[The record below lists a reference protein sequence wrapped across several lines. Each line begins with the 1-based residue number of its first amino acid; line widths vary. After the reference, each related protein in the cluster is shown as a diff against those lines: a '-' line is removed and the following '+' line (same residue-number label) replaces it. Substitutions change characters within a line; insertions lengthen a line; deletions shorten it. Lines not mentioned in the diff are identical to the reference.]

1 MVIINSA
8 LLAKKYPQLP
18 PADVDN
24 LVNQFRRF
32 DIDGRGQI
40 DQKDLVKVIQD
51 IGEAQSYDQIRSA
64 IKAVDINATGK
75 VEVDEFLEI
84 VSKLRE
90 GVNTNQ
96 TGKGV
101 IRVQGTNQNIT
112 HSMNDDE
119 RSEFTAHINSVLA
132 GDAHIGD
139 RIPIPTHTM
148 QVFDECRDG
157 LLLCKLINDSVPDT
171 IDERV
176 LNVKS
181 KLSNFQI
188 IENNNVAINSAKA
201 IGCSVV
207 NIGPQDIMDGRE
219 HLILGLIWQIIKAGL
234 LSKIDIRLHPELYR
248 LLEEDETLEAFL
260 RLPPEQ
266 ILLRWF
272 NYHLRAAGWHRT
284 VSNFSTDV
292 KDGENYTILLNQLAP
307 ELCSRAPLQE
317 RDLHQRAELVLQ
329 NAEKLNCRKYLSPK
343 TLVAGNPKLNL
354 AFVANLF
361 NNHPGLDPVE
371 EVERPELP
379 DTEGDREARVF
390 ALWLNSLDV
399 DPFVN
404 NLYVDLQDG
413 LVLLQAFD
421 KMHPGIVDWKR
432 VGRRQPLSR
441 FKQVENTNYAIMI
454 GQHLRY
460 TLVNMQGA
468 DIVDGSPT
476 LTLGLVWQMM
486 RENVTQTMKKLSKS
500 GRDITDME
508 IVRWAN
514 EAVARGG
521 KTSKIGS
528 FKDPSFRTGLFVCDV
543 LNGVRPG
550 CVDYAMLTRGTNLED
565 AKDNAKYAISVARKI
580 GAVIFVLPEDIIE
593 CRAKLILTFMA
604 SLMAID
610 STGGRA

>member
-1 MVIINSA
+1 MVVINSA
-8 LLAKKYPQLP
+8 LLAKKFPQLSVY
-18 PADVDN
+18 DVDN
-24 LVNQFRRF
+24 LVSQFRRF

-51 IGEAQSYDQIRSA
+51 IGEGQSYDQIRA
-64 IKAVDINATGK
+64 TIKAVDINATGK

-90 GVNTNQ
+90 SGTSDQ
-96 TGKGV
+96 ASGKKV
-101 IRVQGTNQNIT
+101 ITVKGANQNIT

-132 GDAHIGD
+132 GDQHIGD

-176 LNVKS
+176 LNVKN

-248 LLEEDETLEAFL
+248 LLEEDESLEKFL

-272 NYHLRAAGWHRT
+272 NFHLKAAGWHRT
-284 VSNFSTDV
+284 VTNFSSDV

-307 ELCSRAPLQE
+307 DLCSKNPLRE
-317 RDLHQRAELVLQ
+317 NDLYARAEQILQ
-329 NAEKLNCRKYLSPK
+329 NAEKLNCRKYLSPQS
-343 TLVAGNPKLNL
+343 LVAGNPKLNL

-361 NNHPGLDPVE
+361 NTHPGLDPLE

-379 DTEGDREARVF
+379 DAEGDREARVF

-404 NLYVDLQDG
+404 NLYTDLQDG
-413 LVLLQAFD
+413 VILLQAFD

-432 VGRRQPLSR
+432 ATRRQPVNR
-441 FKQVENTNYAIMI
+441 FKSVENTNYAIMI

-500 GRDITDME
+500 GRDITDLEM
-508 IVRWAN
+508 VRWAN
-514 EAVARGG
+514 EAVQRGG
-521 KTSKIGS
+521 KTSKIS
-528 FKDPSFRTGLFVCDV
+528 NFRDSSFRTGVFVCDV
-543 LNGVRPG
+543 LNGIRPG
-550 CVDYAMLTRGTNLED
+550 SVDYAMVNRGTTMED
-565 AKDNAKYAISVARKI
+565 AKLNAKYAISVARKI

-593 CRAKLILTFMA
+593 CRAKLILTFIG

-610 STGGRA
+610 TAGRS

>member
-1 MVIINSA
+1 MVVINSA
-8 LLAKKYPQLP
+8 LLAKKFPQLP
-18 PADVDN
+18 VNDVDN

-40 DQKDLVKVIQD
+40 DQKDLVKVIQE
-51 IGEAQSYDQIRSA
+51 IGEGQSYDQIRA
-64 IKAVDINATGK
+64 TIKTVDINATGK

-90 GVNTNQ
+90 GGANAPTS
-96 TGKGV
+96 GKKV
-101 IRVQGTNQNIT
+101 IQVKGANQNIT

-132 GDAHIGD
+132 GDMHIGD

-176 LNVKS
+176 LNVKN

-201 IGCSVV
+201 IGCSIV

-248 LLEEDETLEAFL
+248 LLEEDESLEAFL

-272 NYHLRAAGWHRT
+272 NYHLKAAGWHRT
-284 VSNFSTDV
+284 TDV

-307 ELCSRAPLQE
+307 DLCSRNPLRE
-317 RDLHQRAELVLQ
+317 NDLYTRAEQILQ
-329 NAEKLNCRKYLSPK
+329 NAEKLNCRKYLSPQS
-343 TLVAGNPKLNL
+343 LVAGNPKLNL

-361 NNHPGLDPVE
+361 NNHPGLDPLE

-404 NLYVDLQDG
+404 NLYTDLQDG
-413 LVLLQAFD
+413 VVLLQAFD

-432 VGRRQPLSR
+432 VSRRQPLNR

-476 LTLGLVWQMM
+476 LTLGIVWQMM

-508 IVRWAN
+508 MIRWAN
-514 EAVARGG
+514 ETVQRGG
-521 KTSKIGS
+521 KTSKVGS
-528 FKDPSFRTGLFVCDV
+528 FKDPSFKTGVFVCDV

-550 CVDYAMLTRGTNLED
+550 SVDYAMVNRGTSLED
-565 AKDNAKYAISVARKI
+565 AKLNAKYAISVARKI

-593 CRAKLILTFMA
+593 CRAKLILTFIG

-610 STGGRA
+610 TAGKA

>member
-1 MVIINSA
+1 MVVINSA
-8 LLAKKYPQLP
+8 QLAKKFPQLP
-18 PADVDN
+18 VHDVDN
-24 LVNQFRRF
+24 LVAQFRRF

-51 IGEAQSYDQIRSA
+51 IGEGQSYDQIRST

-90 GVNTNQ
+90 SGSNHQ
-96 TGKGV
+96 TSGKKV
-101 IRVQGTNQNIT
+101 ITVKGANQNIT

-132 GDAHIGD
+132 GDPHIGD

-176 LNVKS
+176 LNVKN

-201 IGCSVV
+201 IGCSVI

-248 LLEEDETLEAFL
+248 LLEEDESLEKFL

-272 NYHLRAAGWHRT
+272 NFHLKAAGWHRT
-284 VSNFSTDV
+284 TDV

-307 ELCSRAPLQE
+307 DLCSKAPLHE
-317 RDLHQRAELVLQ
+317 HDLYSRAEQILQ
-329 NAEKLNCRKYLSPK
+329 NAEKLNCRKYLSPQS
-343 TLVAGNPKLNL
+343 LVAGNPKLNL

-361 NNHPGLDPVE
+361 NTHPGLDPLE

-379 DTEGDREARVF
+379 DVEGDREARVF

-404 NLYVDLQDG
+404 NLYTDLQDG
-413 LVLLQAFD
+413 TILLQAFD

-432 VGRRQPLSR
+432 VSRRLPLNR

-508 IVRWAN
+508 MIRWAN
-514 EAVARGG
+514 EAVQRGG
-521 KTSKIGS
+521 KTSKVSS
-528 FKDPSFRTGLFVCDV
+528 FKDPSFRTGVFVCDV
-543 LNGVRPG
+543 LNGIRPG
-550 CVDYAMLTRGTNLED
+550 SVDYAMLTKGLNIED
-565 AKDNAKYAISVARKI
+565 AKLNAKYAISVARKI

-593 CRAKLILTFMA
+593 CRAKLILTFIG

-610 STGGRA
+610 STSRS

>member
-1 MVIINSA
+1 MVYVNTA
-8 LLAKKYPQLP
+8 QLARKFPHLP
-18 PADVDN
+18 ASDVDR
-24 LVNQFRRF
+24 LVNQFSRF
-32 DIDGRGQI
+32 DVDGRGI
-40 DQKDLVKVIQD
+40 DQKDLVKVIQE
-51 IGEAQSYDQIRSA
+51 IGEGQSYDQIRSA
-64 IKAVDINATGK
+64 IKTVQINATGK

-84 VSKLRE
+84 ITKLRE
-90 GVNTNQ
+90 GLASAPSS
-96 TGKGV
+96 GKKL
-101 IRVQGTNQNIT
+101 IQVQGANQNIT

-119 RSEFTAHINSVLA
+119 RSMFTEHINSVLA
-132 GDAHIGD
+132 GDPHMGD

-176 LNVKS
+176 LNVKN

-201 IGCSVV
+201 IGCSVI

-248 LLEEDETLEAFL
+248 LLEQDETLEAFL

-284 VSNFSTDV
+284 GDV
-292 KDGENYTILLNQLAP
+292 KDGENYTVLLNQLAP
-307 ELCSRAPLQE
+307 ETCSRAPLQE
-317 RDLHQRAELVLQ
+317 GDLLTRAELILQ
-329 NAEKLNCRKYLSPK
+329 NAGKLDCRKYLSPQSM
-343 TLVAGNPKLNL
+343 VAGNPKLNL

-361 NNHPGLDPVE
+361 NTHPGLDPVE

-379 DTEGDREARVF
+379 ETVEDDREARVF

-404 NLYVDLQDG
+404 NLYTDLQDG
-413 LVLLQAFD
+413 VILLQAFD

-432 VGRRQPLSR
+432 VSRRQPLNR

-460 TLVNMQGA
+460 TLVNMQGS

-476 LTLGLVWQMM
+476 LTLGICWQMM

-500 GRDITDME
+500 GRDVTDQQ
-508 IVRWAN
+508 IIRWAN
-514 EAVARGG
+514 EAVQRGG
-521 KTSKIGS
+521 KTSKISS
-528 FKDPSFRTGLFVCDV
+528 FKDSAFKTGIFVCDI
-543 LNGVRPG
+543 LNGIRPG
-550 CVDYAMLTRGTNLED
+550 SIDYTLVTRGTNTED
-565 AKDNAKYAISVARKI
+565 ASMNAKYAISVARKI
-580 GAVIFVLPEDIIE
+580 GAVLYVLPEDIIE
-593 CRAKLILTFMA
+593 CRSKLILTFVG

-610 STGGRA
+610 SAGSA

>member
-1 MVIINSA
+1 MVVINSA
-8 LLAKKYPQLP
+8 LLAKKFPQLP
-18 PADVDN
+18 VNDVDS

-40 DQKDLVKVIQD
+40 DQKDLVKVIQE
-51 IGEAQSYDQIRSA
+51 IGEGQSYDQIRA
-64 IKAVDINATGK
+64 TIKTVDINATGK

-90 GVNTNQ
+90 GGANAPTS
-96 TGKGV
+96 GKKV
-101 IRVQGTNQNIT
+101 IQVKGANQNIT

-148 QVFDECRDG
+148 QIFDECRDG

-188 IENNNVAINSAKA
+188 VENNNVAINSAKA

-207 NIGPQDIMDGRE
+207 NIGSQDIMDGRE

-248 LLEEDETLEAFL
+248 LLEEDESLEAFL

-272 NYHLRAAGWHRT
+272 NYHLKAAGWHRT
-284 VSNFSTDV
+284 VKNFSSDV

-307 ELCSRAPLQE
+307 DLCSKAPLRE
-317 RDLHQRAELVLQ
+317 NDLHARAEQILQ
-329 NAEKLNCRKYLSPK
+329 NAEKLNCRKYLSPQS
-343 TLVAGNPKLNL
+343 LVAGNPKLNL

-361 NNHPGLDPVE
+361 NNHPGLDPLE

-404 NLYVDLQDG
+404 NLYTDLQDG
-413 LVLLQAFD
+413 VILLQAFD

-432 VGRRQPLSR
+432 VTRKQPLNR

-476 LTLGLVWQMM
+476 LTLGIVWQMM
-486 RENVTQTMKKLSKS
+486 RENITQTMKKLSKS

-508 IVRWAN
+508 MIRWAN
-514 EAVARGG
+514 DTVQRGG
-521 KTSKIGS
+521 KTSRVGS
-528 FKDPSFRTGLFVCDV
+528 FKDPSFKTGVFVCDV

-550 CVDYAMLTRGTNLED
+550 SVDYAMVSRGTNLED
-565 AKDNAKYAISVARKI
+565 AKLNAKYAISVARKI

-593 CRAKLILTFMA
+593 CRAKLILTFIG

-610 STGGRA
+610 SAGKV

>member
-1 MVIINSA
+1 MVVINSA
-8 LLAKKYPQLP
+8 LLAKKFPQLP
-18 PADVDN
+18 AHDVDD

-40 DQKDLVKVIQD
+40 DQKDLVKVIQE
-51 IGEAQSYDQIRSA
+51 IGEGKSYDQIRA
-64 IKAVDINATGK
+64 TIKAVDINATGK

-90 GVNTNQ
+90 GGGNHQ
-96 TGKGV
+96 TVGKNLIQVKGA
-101 IRVQGTNQNIT
+101 NQNIT

-132 GDAHIGD
+132 GDLHIGD

-176 LNVKS
+176 LNVKNR
-181 KLSNFQI
+181 LSNFQI

-207 NIGPQDIMDGRE
+207 NIGPQDLMDGRE

-248 LLEEDETLEAFL
+248 LLEEDESLEKFL

-272 NYHLRAAGWHRT
+272 NYHLKAAGWHRT
-284 VSNFSTDV
+284 SDV
-292 KDGENYTILLNQLAP
+292 KDGENYTVLLNQLAP
-307 ELCSRAPLQE
+307 DLCSRAPLRE
-317 RDLHQRAELVLQ
+317 NDLFSRAEQVLQ
-329 NAEKLNCRKYLSPK
+329 NAEKLNCRKYLSPQS
-343 TLVAGNPKLNL
+343 LVAGNPKLNL

-361 NNHPGLDPVE
+361 NTHPGLDPLE

-379 DTEGDREARVF
+379 DVEGDREARVF

-413 LVLLQAFD
+413 TILLQAFD
-421 KMHPGIVDWKR
+421 KMHPGI
-432 VGRRQPLSR
+432 
-441 FKQVENTNYAIMI
+441 NTNYAIMI

-508 IVRWAN
+508 MIRWAN
-514 EAVARGG
+514 EAVQRGG
-521 KTSKIGS
+521 KTSKVSS
-528 FKDPSFRTGLFVCDV
+528 FKDSSFRTGVFVCDV

-550 CVDYAMLTRGTNLED
+550 SVDYAMVSRGTNPED
-565 AKDNAKYAISVARKI
+565 AKLNAKYAISVARKI

-593 CRAKLILTFMA
+593 CRAKLILTFIG

-610 STGGRA
+610 AAGKA

>member
-1 MVIINSA
+1 II
-8 LLAKKYPQLP
+8 
-18 PADVDN
+18 
-24 LVNQFRRF
+24 
-32 DIDGRGQI
+32 
-40 DQKDLVKVIQD
+40 
-51 IGEAQSYDQIRSA
+51 
-64 IKAVDINATGK
+64 
-75 VEVDEFLEI
+75 
-84 VSKLRE
+84 SKLRE
-90 GVNTNQ
+90 GGSKDPTS
-96 TGKGV
+96 GKV
-101 IRVQGTNQNIT
+101 IQVQGANQNIK

-119 RSEFTAHINSVLA
+119 RSEFTAHIIVH
-132 GDAHIGD
+132 G
-139 RIPIPTHTM
+139 
-148 QVFDECRDG
+148 VFDV
-157 LLLCKLINDSVPDT
+157 LLINDSVPDT

-176 LNVKS
+176 LNTKN

-201 IGCSVV
+201 IGCSVI

-248 LLEEDETLEAFL
+248 LLEDDESLEAFL

-272 NYHLRAAGWHRT
+272 NYHLKAAGWHRT

-292 KDGENYTILLNQLAP
+292 KDGENYTVLLNQLSP
-307 ELCSRAPLQE
+307 DLCSRTPLHE
-317 RDLHQRAELVLQ
+317 RDLLSRAELILQ
-329 NAEKLNCRKYLSPK
+329 NAEKLNCRKYLSPQA
-343 TLVAGNPKLNL
+343 LVAGNPKLNL
-354 AFVANLF
+354 AFIANLF
-361 NNHPGLDPVE
+361 NNHPGLDPLE

-379 DTEGDREARVF
+379 DVGDDREARVF

-404 NLYVDLQDG
+404 NLYTDLQDG
-413 LVLLQAFD
+413 VVLLQAFD

-432 VGRRQPLSR
+432 VSRRQPLNR

-476 LTLGLVWQMM
+476 LTLGIVWQMM
-486 RENVTQTMKKLSKS
+486 RQNVTQTMKKLSKS
-500 GRDITDME
+500 GRDIADRDM
-508 IVRWAN
+508 IRWAN
-514 EAVARGG
+514 ETVQRGG
-521 KTSKIGS
+521 KTGKIND
-528 FKDPSFRTGLFVCDV
+528 FKDQAFKTGIFVCDV
-543 LNGVRPG
+543 LNGIRPG
-550 CVDYAMLTRGTNLED
+550 LVDYEMIYRPSPTPEE
-565 AKDNAKYAISVARKI
+565 AKENAKYAISLARKI

-593 CRAKLILTFMA
+593 CRPKLILTFIG

-610 STGGRA
+610 AAGKV

>member
-1 MVIINSA
+1 
-8 LLAKKYPQLP
+8 
-18 PADVDN
+18 
-24 LVNQFRRF
+24 
-32 DIDGRGQI
+32 
-40 DQKDLVKVIQD
+40 
-51 IGEAQSYDQIRSA
+51 
-64 IKAVDINATGK
+64 
-75 VEVDEFLEI
+75 
-84 VSKLRE
+84 
-90 GVNTNQ
+90 
-96 TGKGV
+96 
-101 IRVQGTNQNIT
+101 
-112 HSMNDDE
+112 
-119 RSEFTAHINSVLA
+119 
-132 GDAHIGD
+132 
-139 RIPIPTHTM
+139 
-148 QVFDECRDG
+148 
-157 LLLCKLINDSVPDT
+157 
-171 IDERV
+171 
-176 LNVKS
+176 
-181 KLSNFQI
+181 
-188 IENNNVAINSAKA
+188 
-201 IGCSVV
+201 
-207 NIGPQDIMDGRE
+207 
-219 HLILGLIWQIIKAGL
+219 
-234 LSKIDIRLHPELYR
+234 
-248 LLEEDETLEAFL
+248 
-260 RLPPEQ
+260 
-266 ILLRWF
+266 
-272 NYHLRAAGWHRT
+272 

-292 KDGENYTILLNQLAP
+292 KDGENYTILLNQLAS

-317 RDLHQRAELVLQ
+317 RDLHERAELILQ

-371 EVERPELP
+371 EEERPELP
-379 DTEGDREARVF
+379 DIEGDREARVF

-413 LVLLQAFD
+413 VVLLQAFD

-500 GRDITDME
+500 GRDIADME

-514 EAVARGG
+514 EAVTRGG
-521 KTSKIGS
+521 KTSRIGS
-528 FKDPSFRTGLFVCDV
+528 FKDPSFRTGLYVCDV

-565 AKDNAKYAISVARKI
+565 AKNNAKYAISVARKI

-610 STGGRA
+610 STAARA

>member
-40 DQKDLVKVIQD
+40 DQRDLVKVIQD
-51 IGEAQSYDQIRSA
+51 IGEGQSYDQIRSA

-84 VSKLRE
+84 ISKLRE
-90 GVNTNQ
+90 GVDTARQNN
-96 TGKGV
+96 KGV
-101 IRVQGTNQNIT
+101 IQVKGANQNIT

-119 RSEFTAHINSVLA
+119 RAEFTAHINSVLA

-139 RIPIPTHTM
+139 RLPIPTHTM

-272 NYHLRAAGWHRT
+272 NYHLKAAGWHRT
-284 VSNFSTDV
+284 SDV
-292 KDGENYTILLNQLAP
+292 KDGENYTVLLNQLAP
-307 ELCSRAPLQE
+307 ELCSRAPLHE
-317 RDLHQRAELVLQ
+317 RDLHARAELVLQ
-329 NAEKLNCRKYLSPK
+329 NAEKLNCRRYLTPK

-404 NLYVDLQDG
+404 NLYTDLQDG

-521 KTSKIGS
+521 KTGKISS

-565 AKDNAKYAISVARKI
+565 AKNNAKYAISVARKI

-593 CRAKLILTFMA
+593 CRSKLILTFMA

-610 STGGRA
+610 STANRA

>member
-1 MVIINSA
+1 MVVINSA
-8 LLAKKYPQLP
+8 LLAKKFPQLP
-18 PADVDN
+18 VNDVDN

-32 DIDGRGQI
+32 DLDGRGQI
-40 DQKDLVKVIQD
+40 DQKDLVKVIQE
-51 IGEAQSYDQIRSA
+51 IGEGQSYDQIRA
-64 IKAVDINATGK
+64 TIKAVDINATGK

-90 GVNTNQ
+90 GGARAPTS
-96 TGKGV
+96 GKKV
-101 IRVQGTNQNIT
+101 IQVQGANQNIT

-132 GDAHIGD
+132 GDLHIGD

-181 KLSNFQI
+181 KLSNFQMV
-188 IENNNVAINSAKA
+188 ENNNVAINSAKA

-248 LLEEDETLEAFL
+248 LLEEDESLEKFL

-272 NYHLRAAGWHRT
+272 NFHLKAAGWHRT
-284 VSNFSTDV
+284 VNNFSTDV

-307 ELCSRAPLQE
+307 DLCSRAPLQE
-317 RDLHQRAELVLQ
+317 RDLFSRAEQILE
-329 NAEKLNCRKYLSPK
+329 NAEKLNCRKYLSPQS
-343 TLVAGNPKLNL
+343 LVAGNPKLNL

-361 NNHPGLDPVE
+361 NTHPGLDPLE

-379 DTEGDREARVF
+379 DIEGDREARVF

-404 NLYVDLQDG
+404 NLYTDLQDG
-413 LVLLQAFD
+413 TILLQAFD

-432 VGRRQPLSR
+432 VSRRQPLNR

-476 LTLGLVWQMM
+476 LTLGIVWQMM

-508 IVRWAN
+508 MIRWAN
-514 EAVARGG
+514 DAVQRGG
-521 KTSKIGS
+521 KTSKVSS
-528 FKDPSFRTGLFVCDV
+528 FKDPSFRTGVFVCDV

-550 CVDYAMLTRGTNLED
+550 CVDYAMVNRGDNLED
-565 AKDNAKYAISVARKI
+565 AKLNAKYAISVARKI

-593 CRAKLILTFMA
+593 CRAKLILTFIG

-610 STGGRA
+610 TAAKP

>member
-1 MVIINSA
+1 MVVINTA
-8 LLAKKYPQLP
+8 LLAKKFPQLP
-18 PADVDN
+18 VNDVDN

-40 DQKDLVKVIQD
+40 DQKDLVKIIQE
-51 IGEAQSYDQIRSA
+51 IGEGESYDQIRA
-64 IKAVDINATGK
+64 TIKTVDINATGK

-84 VSKLRE
+84 VSKLRD
-90 GVNTNQ
+90 GGANTPTSAKKVIQ
-96 TGKGV
+96 VKGA
-101 IRVQGTNQNIT
+101 NQNIT

-132 GDAHIGD
+132 GDLHIGD

-176 LNVKS
+176 LNVKN

-248 LLEEDETLEAFL
+248 LLEEDESLEAFL

-272 NYHLRAAGWHRT
+272 NYHLKAAGWHRT
-284 VSNFSTDV
+284 VHNFSSDV

-307 ELCSRAPLQE
+307 DLCSRAPLRE
-317 RDLHQRAELVLQ
+317 NDLFSRAEQILQ
-329 NAEKLNCRKYLSPK
+329 NAEKLNCRKYLSPQS
-343 TLVAGNPKLNL
+343 LVAGNPKLNL

-361 NNHPGLDPVE
+361 NTHPGLDPLE

-379 DTEGDREARVF
+379 DIEGDREARVF

-404 NLYVDLQDG
+404 NLYTDLQDG
-413 LVLLQAFD
+413 VILLQAFD

-432 VGRRQPLSR
+432 VSRRQPLNR

-476 LTLGLVWQMM
+476 LTLGIVWQMM

-508 IVRWAN
+508 MIRWAN
-514 EAVARGG
+514 ETVQRGG
-521 KTSKIGS
+521 KTSKVGS
-528 FKDPSFRTGLFVCDV
+528 FKDPSFRTGVFVCDV

-550 CVDYAMLTRGTNLED
+550 SIDYAMVSRGTTLED
-565 AKDNAKYAISVARKI
+565 AKLNAKYAISVARKI

-593 CRAKLILTFMA
+593 CRAKLILTFIG

-610 STGGRA
+610 TAGKA